1 MGSHHMLLG
10 FIDVILVEFLTV
22 SQPLHLLK
30 HKLLQ
35 FPVQEI
41 SLLLEFTVE
50 TVTKHMKRFERV
62 PRFAQ
67 ANLQAVHHETQ

>member
-1 MGSHHMLLG
+1 MLLG
-10 FIDVILVEFLTV
+10 FIDVILVESLTI
-22 SQPLHLLK
+22 SKSLHLLR

-41 SLLLEFTVE
+41 SLLLEFTIE
-50 TVTKHMKRFERV
+50 TVTKHMKRFESV

-67 ANLQAVHHETQ
+67 HNLQVIHDEIQ